1 MPAFALFF
9 PVPIAIAATALIHLA
24 NNLFKVYLVGR
35 YADWGVVIRFAIPG
49 AVAALVGAALLN
61 FFSDLTPLTFLF
73 LIRRG
78 SPGNNSECSYG
89 SPDHCVFFF

>member
-35 YADWGVVIRFAIPG
+35 DADWG
-49 AVAALVGAALLN
+49 
-61 FFSDLTPLTFLF
+61 S
-73 LIRRG
+73 
-78 SPGNNSECSYG
+78 
-89 SPDHCVFFF
+89 